1 MMMMLR
7 WRITIIVYS
16 DGDGNANGANR
27 SRKRLKRGEKEDGG
41 EEDWEKYMVC
51 PWLEGPCTWLE
62 EGGEEGGEE
71 RKEGQDVESEGG
83 EEEEEVGLVCVRLSG
98 LPGYREWAR
107 SMNLL

>member
-1 MMMMLR
+1 
-7 WRITIIVYS
+7 
-16 DGDGNANGANR
+16 
-27 SRKRLKRGEKEDGG
+27 
-41 EEDWEKYMVC
+41 MVC

-83 EEEEEVGLVCVRLSG
+83 EEEEEVGLGCVRLSG